1 MGRGGARNPPLP
13 TARGGAGNP
22 PFPAGR
28 VPRGTGR
35 PSLRSVLVFF
45 PAIFAEFLQR
55 QSFLEEDLFETKEP
69 YLYPGFR
76 EVGLIHICCKMPIGS
91 GGDDDGDFDGV

>member
-1 MGRGGARNPPLP
+1 L
-13 TARGGAGNP
+13 
-22 PFPAGR
+22 
-28 VPRGTGR
+28 
-35 PSLRSVLVFF
+35 SRSVFVFF

-76 EVGLIHICCKMPIGS
+76 EAVATSVSEEDLLKQIPTRAHITSRMVEAFKESEQPTAAIAHILPQ
-91 GGDDDGDFDGV
+91 

>member
-1 MGRGGARNPPLP
+1 M
-13 TARGGAGNP
+13 
-22 PFPAGR
+22 
-28 VPRGTGR
+28 
-35 PSLRSVLVFF
+35 SRSVFVFF

-76 EVGLIHICCKMPIGS
+76 EVGLIHICCKMTIGS
-91 GGDDDGDFDGV
+91 GGDDDDDFDGVLLKLRRWRLQKKSS